1 MASSPSTE
9 VPSRSR
15 LRSWLAKP
23 RVSRSLLALLIV
35 GLIAFIGLES
45 RTLWGEWAL
54 LLVDLGQSE
63 KSNVIAYP
71 NIMPIMSYAQRPPNW
86 FHEEQG
92 ESLLW
97 QRWVD
102 GVGHRWFHL
111 GKGELDPA
119 RITGTDLPFLL
130 RPIDEPVVE
139 SRGGE
144 IWTQLPGRSPVVAA
158 KLAGSVCV
166 YPMPVLAKVQVVN
179 DVVAGRPY
187 LVVCDTHAPMRTAV
201 SVYDALWDG
210 RRATMA
216 PTGYYLDTHPLL
228 FDRRTQSLWTQ
239 GDSELVA
246 LAGKSKGARLPR
258 IDQPAPTPWKDC
270 LARGETIR
278 LVVGADRTH
287 AIPVD

>member
-1 MASSPSTE
+1 MASSPSAETA
-9 VPSRSR
+9 PRSR

-23 RVSRSLLALLIV
+23 RVSRSCAALLIV
-35 GLIAFIGLES
+35 ALLAFIGLES
-45 RTLWGEWAL
+45 HTLWGEWAL
-54 LLVDLGQSE
+54 LLADLGQSE
-63 KSNVIAYP
+63 QSTVIAYP
-71 NIMPIMSYAQRPPNW
+71 DIMPIMNYAQRPPNW
-86 FHEEQG
+86 FHDEPG

-111 GKGELDPA
+111 GKGELDPG
-119 RITGTDLPFLL
+119 RITGTDFPFQV

-139 SRGGE
+139 PRGGE
-144 IWTQLPGRSPVVAA
+144 IWTRLPGRSPVVVA
-158 KLAGSVCV
+158 KLAGATCV
-166 YPMPVLAKVQVVN
+166 YPLPVLAKVQVVN

-187 LVVCDTHAPMRTAV
+187 LIVCDAHVPSQASV

-216 PTGYYLDTHPLL
+216 PTGYYVDAHPLL
-228 FDRRTQSLWTQ
+228 FDRRTQSLWTERE
-239 GDSELVA
+239 SELVA